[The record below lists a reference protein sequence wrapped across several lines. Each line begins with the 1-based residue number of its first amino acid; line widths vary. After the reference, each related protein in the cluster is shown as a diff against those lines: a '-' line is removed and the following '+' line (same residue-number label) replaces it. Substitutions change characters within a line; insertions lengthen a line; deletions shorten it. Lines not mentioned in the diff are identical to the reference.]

1 MDKIVCYIDSMA
13 LTQKAMSPDGKEHQ
27 VPSETFAESM
37 LGMCSKYNVNKIHM
51 FGNVYFIA
59 GVIDEISAKEI
70 ETYNAKKIEY
80 EVN

>member
-1 MDKIVCYIDSMA
+1 MDKIVCYIDSMS
-13 LTQKAMSPDGKEHQ
+13 LTQKAMSPDGQEHQ

-37 LGMCSKYNVNKIHM
+37 LGMCNKYNVNKIHM
-51 FGNVYFIA
+51 FGNVHFIA

-70 ETYNAKKIEY
+70 ETYNKSKIEY